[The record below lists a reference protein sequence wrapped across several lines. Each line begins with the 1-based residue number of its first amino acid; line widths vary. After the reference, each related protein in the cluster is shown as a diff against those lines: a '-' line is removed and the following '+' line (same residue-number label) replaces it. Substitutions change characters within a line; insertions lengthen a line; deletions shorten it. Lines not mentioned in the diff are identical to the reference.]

1 MWHLGVSWVTSRVR
15 DTHHHPSG
23 EGWQTPD
30 VKDFSPRDLVAGAL
44 LVVLVVAVT
53 VFVDSDQAVFEDEAM
68 VLAAISL
75 VAPAEENCDI
85 SYGLNSDELNT
96 GYQLMGGYGVTWG
109 LPHADDT
116 ITTVVIECVV
126 SEDVHGPN
134 WGQWGVWFDLR
145 LRYPLKSG
153 SHAEVINDHIR
164 RDVTAMISQYFINA
178 RDRVRHPGGRLTG
191 LPDDSFHRNGELD
204 ITGFVSFMN
213 DGLYS
218 VGLHSDAHDP
228 SSNTSENYLRTL
240 NYDLTTG
247 QQFFLPDLLY
257 PGLDS
262 YEALLRLTNEESG
275 RKRDV
280 SSWDINPLTI
290 RQNLEKQH
298 FTLTAEALA
307 LHCTWYCDQGIAPI
321 LLYKRNNGLGIPYE
335 RLADHLD
342 PDGPYRHVAW

>member
-1 MWHLGVSWVTSRVR
+1 
-15 DTHHHPSG
+15 
-23 EGWQTPD
+23 
-30 VKDFSPRDLVAGAL
+30 VKDFAPRDLVAGAL
-44 LVVLVVAVT
+44 LVLLVVAAT
-53 VFVDSDQAVFEDEAM
+53 VFVDSDRAVFEDEAM

-96 GYQLMGGYGVTWG
+96 DYQLMGGYGVTWG

-116 ITTVVIECVV
+116 ITTVVIKCVV

-134 WGQWGVWFDLR
+134 WDQWGVWFDLR
-145 LRYPLKSG
+145 VRYPLKSG
-153 SHAEVINDHIR
+153 SHAEEVNDLIR
-164 RDVTAMISQYFINA
+164 RDVTAMISQYLINA
-178 RDRVRHPGGRLTG
+178 RDRVRSGRG
-191 LPDDSFHRNGELD
+191 PQPWLPDDSHHRWGQLD

-218 VGLHSDAHDP
+218 VGLHSSAHDP
-228 SSNTSENYLRTL
+228 GSNTSENYLRTL

-247 QQFFLPDLLY
+247 QQFFLTDLLY
-257 PGLDS
+257 PGYDP
-262 YEALLRLTNEESG
+262 YETLLRLTNGVSVMEQ
-275 RKRDV
+275 DV

-290 RQNLEKQH
+290 PQRLEKQH

-307 LHCTWYCDQGIAPI
+307 LHCTWYCDQGIGSRM
-321 LLYKRNNGLGIPYE
+321 LFKTSNGLGIPYE

-342 PDGPYRHVAW
+342 PDGPYRHILNN